1 MVAAFE
7 WGWQRR
13 RARLGGDLGGGEGS
27 GLPADTTVRGWPSLR
42 ALRLSAKEV
51 QR

>member
-1 MVAAFE
+1 MVAAFGR
-7 WGWQRR
+7 GWQRR
-13 RARLGGDLGGGEGS
+13 RARLGGDLGGGGGG

-42 ALRLSAKEV
+42 ALQLCAIEV